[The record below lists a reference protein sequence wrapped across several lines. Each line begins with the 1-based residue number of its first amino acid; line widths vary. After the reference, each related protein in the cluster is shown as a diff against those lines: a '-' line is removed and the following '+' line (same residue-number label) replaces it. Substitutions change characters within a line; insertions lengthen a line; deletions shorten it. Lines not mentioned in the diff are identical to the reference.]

1 LLFLVSVFL
10 PGLFYHKSEKMKSG
24 RLFPA
29 QNTSIF
35 LAAPIL
41 SIHFYAFSHGQN
53 GANMVHCK

>member
-1 LLFLVSVFL
+1 
-10 PGLFYHKSEKMKSG
+10 MKSG